1 MLVPYDA
8 LSDLPTE
15 TLDNL
20 VKEYLF
26 TQVED
31 GSFTT
36 MNNEQI
42 NSAIEQC
49 KKMLKQGILVV
60 EYSENDESIGIRH
73 IDQINGLK
81 NNVS

>member
-1 MLVPYDA
+1 MIVPYES
-8 LSDLPTE
+8 LTSLPKD

-20 VKEYLF
+20 IKEYLL

-36 MNNEQI
+36 MDSEQM
-42 NSAIEQC
+42 EQALSQC
-49 KKMLKQGILVV
+49 RQMLKQGTLVV

-73 IDQINGLK
+73 IDQIIR
-81 NNVS
+81 

>member
-1 MLVPYDA
+1 MLVPYAA
-8 LSDLPTE
+8 LTDLPKK

-20 VKEYLF
+20 VKEYLL

-36 MNNEQI
+36 MDNEQI
-42 NSAIEQC
+42 NNAIDQC
-49 KKMLKQGILVV
+49 KQMLKQGTLVV

-81 NNVS
+81 NYVS